1 MAFIES
7 PRFPEFISEG
17 ASGGPTFKTEVFPTV
32 DGLEQRSSKWTR
44 ARHTYDFSFGI
55 REMADMDL
63 LRDFFIAVRAKT
75 NSFRFKDWN
84 DFELIGE
91 NIGTGDGTT
100 TLFQITKTYK
110 TGTFSYVR
118 RIRKPVDGLQ
128 VYVDD
133 TLQVEGSDYEV
144 DLTTGIITFNTAPSN
159 GLLITVTGEFDV
171 PVRLD
176 VDAMVAGHVGYD
188 AQDWAGVSL
197 VEDLTA

>member
-1 MAFIES
+1 MTFIES

-44 ARHTYDFSFGI
+44 ARHMYDFSFGI

-84 DFELIGE
+84 DFELVDE
-91 NIGTGDGTT
+91 VIGTGDGSRV
-100 TLFQITKTYK
+100 LFQITKTYK
-110 TGTFSYVR
+110 TGTFNYVR
-118 RIRKPVDGLQ
+118 RIRKPVDGIQ
-128 VYVDD
+128 VRVDG
-133 TLQVEGSDYEV
+133 TLQIEETDYEI
-144 DLTTGIITFNTAPSN
+144 DLTTGLITFYTAPGN
-159 GLLITVTGEFDV
+159 GLQVSVTGEFDV

-176 VDAMVAGHVGYD
+176 VDSMIAGHVGYD
-188 AQDWAGVSL
+188 AQDWAGISL